1 VLALRA
7 RKSSGVSGEI
17 MPQSYTTG
25 GLSVN
30 RSGTL
35 SCAVLVQ
42 QPLFSR
48 SAATYNARMRV
59 WRGLCFAMITA
70 SSVSASTL
78 DVSAL
83 TSVVVHTGDTL
94 VFHLLTSNFSGNAA
108 RLGLAQSPS
117 QLDFALVSA
126 PSDMPG
132 EFAVSVESADQSV
145 SEAFGELTFH
155 SGFFQGSAYS
165 GEVSI
170 LEGELSVPPLLAT
183 ALLEG
188 PFVVLALCN
197 EGPDVR
203 LGLDPYVLR
212 QDLYAGVSGGPLSVG
227 AVPYLVDLKGRAN
240 HPMLLGGVAN
250 GGAIAEVPEPGAGGL
265 LLGGGVL
272 LWAIQA
278 LRTRIFRRPAVRR

>member
-1 VLALRA
+1 
-7 RKSSGVSGEI
+7 

-30 RSGTL
+30 RSGSL
-35 SCAVLVQ
+35 SCVVPVQ

-59 WRGLCFAMITA
+59 WRVLCFAMLTA

-83 TSVVVHTGDTL
+83 TRVVVRTGDTL

-126 PSDMPG
+126 PSDVPG
-132 EFAVSVESADQSV
+132 EFAVSVESADRSV

-155 SGFFQGSAYS
+155 SAFFHGSAYS

-170 LEGELSVPPLLAT
+170 LEGELSVPPLLAA
-183 ALLEG
+183 ALFQG
-188 PFVVLALCN
+188 PFVVLALRN
-197 EGPDVR
+197 EGADVR

-227 AVPYLVDLKGRAN
+227 AVPYLVDLEGRRS
-240 HPMLLGGVAN
+240 HPMFLPRVTN
-250 GGAIAEVPEPGAGGL
+250 GAAMAEVPEPGAGGL

-272 LWAIQA
+272 LWAILA
-278 LRTRIFRRPAVRR
+278 RRTRIFHRPAVRC